1 MLRLMGLPA
10 LTRCPQATV
19 RRGESG
25 IELRFLGPDCDEGLD
40 VDLER
45 IGAGEDLEAAEL
57 RLLAQLEALG
67 YEVERLPPDD
77 DGLMGHG
84 AAAPRAQA
92 RGASCDV
99 SGEVSP

>member
-10 LTRCPQATV
+10 LARCPQATV

-45 IGAGEDLEAAEL
+45 IGAGEDLESVEL

-67 YEVERLPPDD
+67 YEVERLAPDED
-77 DGLMGHG
+77 
-84 AAAPRAQA
+84 
-92 RGASCDV
+92 ASA
-99 SGEVSP
+99 